1 MASALEAAA
10 AANGEAV
17 SKSFDRM
24 AKSSDSMVLNKSLA
38 ASASPPFSATRLLTS
53 NLKVYTARL
62 KALPAWVQY
71 FLLTYSETSPDKRAV
86 ASFALA
92 AVCSV
97 DNFCKANLDAP
108 SPLVDS
114 LMFKSRAYCKR
125 REEED
130 LLVRKN
136 SSQITN
142 SFFVFQPGTNE
153 SIKNRM
159 TQKISF
165 VSPSLV
171 GFWRTLFFSR
181 RAKSSARE
189 SFGNEYV
196 SIPSEGRN
204 TYLVDEL
211 QTTNVFGSLIR
222 ELDGV
227 HRQRRGRLQRDDRR
241 GDEGDALFFF
251 NFLRKQRQKEA
262 RKSVPEE

>member
-114 LMFKSRAYCKR
+114 LMFKSRACCKR
-125 REEED
+125 REKK
-130 LLVRKN
+130 R
-136 SSQITN
+136 
-142 SFFVFQPGTNE
+142 
-153 SIKNRM
+153 R
-159 TQKISF
+159 
-165 VSPSLV
+165 LV
-171 GFWRTLFFSR
+171 GKKKFLSNNELFFR
-181 RAKSSARE
+181 LPTAKNKRI
-189 SFGNEYV
+189 N
-196 SIPSEGRN
+196 
-204 TYLVDEL
+204 
-211 QTTNVFGSLIR
+211 
-222 ELDGV
+222 
-227 HRQRRGRLQRDDRR
+227 
-241 GDEGDALFFF
+241 
-251 NFLRKQRQKEA
+251 
-262 RKSVPEE
+262 

>member
-1 MASALEAAA
+1 
-10 AANGEAV
+10 
-17 SKSFDRM
+17 
-24 AKSSDSMVLNKSLA
+24 
-38 ASASPPFSATRLLTS
+38 
-53 NLKVYTARL
+53 
-62 KALPAWVQY
+62 
-71 FLLTYSETSPDKRAV
+71 
-86 ASFALA
+86 
-92 AVCSV
+92 
-97 DNFCKANLDAP
+97 
-108 SPLVDS
+108 
-114 LMFKSRAYCKR
+114 MFKSRAYCKR

-165 VSPSLV
+165 VSPSFGWFLDQ
-171 GFWRTLFFSR
+171 LSLFSR

-251 NFLRKQRQKEA
+251 QFFAKAKNKRKA

>member
-1 MASALEAAA
+1 M
-10 AANGEAV
+10 
-17 SKSFDRM
+17 
-24 AKSSDSMVLNKSLA
+24 
-38 ASASPPFSATRLLTS
+38 
-53 NLKVYTARL
+53 
-62 KALPAWVQY
+62 
-71 FLLTYSETSPDKRAV
+71 
-86 ASFALA
+86 
-92 AVCSV
+92 
-97 DNFCKANLDAP
+97 
-108 SPLVDS
+108 
-114 LMFKSRAYCKR
+114 
-125 REEED
+125 
-130 LLVRKN
+130 LVRKN

-142 SFFVFQPGTNE
+142 SFFVFQPPQRTNE

-165 VSPSLV
+165 VSPSFGWFL
-171 GFWRTLFFSR
+171 RELSLFSWR

-251 NFLRKQRQKEA
+251 QFFAKGRTKWKAIKE
-262 RKSVPEE
+262 RSRRMMMVEREKFGE

>member
-1 MASALEAAA
+1 M
-10 AANGEAV
+10 
-17 SKSFDRM
+17 
-24 AKSSDSMVLNKSLA
+24 
-38 ASASPPFSATRLLTS
+38 
-53 NLKVYTARL
+53 
-62 KALPAWVQY
+62 
-71 FLLTYSETSPDKRAV
+71 
-86 ASFALA
+86 
-92 AVCSV
+92 
-97 DNFCKANLDAP
+97 
-108 SPLVDS
+108 
-114 LMFKSRAYCKR
+114 
-125 REEED
+125 
-130 LLVRKN
+130 LVRKN

-142 SFFVFQPGTNE
+142 SFFVFQPQRTNE

-165 VSPSLV
+165 VCFTSFGWFLRELSL
-171 GFWRTLFFSR
+171 FSWLR

-196 SIPSEGRN
+196 SNPSEGRN

-251 NFLRKQRQKEA
+251 NFLQKQRTKGSKKE
-262 RKSVPEE
+262 RSRRE